1 MKKNYEPREALKKAL
16 ELSDDREYLSE
27 EYLTWCVKNQNYKEK
42 SGWKY
47 GNQIVSRKS

>member
-16 ELSDDREYLSE
+16 ELPDDREYLSE